1 MTRRRRAVV
10 AVALSA
16 ATAAAQADLVISGR
30 CFEVRCSGVEERV
43 AQQALATV
51 EPVWQRVCAW
61 FGVPPTPPRAP
72 LSVYLY
78 RDASDYRQADRRLTA
93 GRFAP
98 NQAMS
103 HWGTKSAHVAVQ
115 PPCPDALL
123 AARGLPLQ
131 TQAMLA
137 WEACHIVRYE
147 LCENFRVHPGWFYDG
162 LAATVSMRVLAQLHP
177 GLGPQPFFEQRWV
190 RARRLASTGD
200 LPGVQQL
207 VTDRIQGLQMRD
219 RYAARVA
226 FFGFVEQ
233 AAPEQLRRVAGVVRA
248 TRVGTD
254 YASTIVDAALEE
266 LGGLQRAFHRRAGDA
281 RPTWDEQIR
290 SLWCRGDEWDQ
301 QAFPEAD
308 AVAIRS
314 ETVRGPGLRA
324 RGAVKIEACGPR
336 ELRLL
341 VGCTARGGFAL
352 ALRPGGFQLVD
363 VGTDGSVREVVAE
376 GVCATLR
383 VGVFCSFSLDVRGRD
398 VTVAVDQESW
408 KCELPRRLPSVV
420 RWGVSAT
427 RGGAGFSF
435 GSAGTWRGVRVEP
448 Q

>member
-1 MTRRRRAVV
+1 MRRRRCAVV

-16 ATAAAQADLVISGR
+16 ATAAAQVDLVVSGR

-51 EPVWQRVCAW
+51 EPVWSRVCTW
-61 FGVPPTPPRAP
+61 LGVPPTPPRAP
-72 LSVYLY
+72 LPVYLY

-137 WEACHIVRYE
+137 WEACHIARYE

-177 GLGPQPFFEQRWV
+177 ELGPQPFFEQRWV

-226 FFGFVEQ
+226 FFGFAEQ
-233 AAPEQLRRVAGVVRA
+233 AAPDLLRRVASVVR
-248 TRVGTD
+248 TTPSGTD
-254 YASTIVDAALEE
+254 YAKTVVDAALEE
-266 LGGLQRAFHRRAGDA
+266 LGGLQRAFHRRAADA
-281 RPTWDEQIR
+281 RPIWDEQIR

-308 AVAIRS
+308 AVALRS
-314 ETVRGPGLRA
+314 EAVRGPALRA
-324 RGAVKIEACGPR
+324 SGAVQIEACGPR
-336 ELRLL
+336 EMRLL
-341 VGCTARGGFAL
+341 LGCTARGSFAL
-352 ALRPGGFQLVD
+352 ALRPGGFQLIDAGV
-363 VGTDGSVREVVAE
+363 DGSVRQVVAE
-376 GVCATLR
+376 GVCDELR
-383 VGVFCSFSLDVRGRD
+383 VDVFCPFSLSVRGRD
-398 VTVAVDQESW
+398 VILAVGRESW
-408 KCELPRRLPSVV
+408 TCELPRTLPRDV
-420 RWGVSAT
+420 RWGVSAA

-435 GSAGTWRGVRVEP
+435 GSAGTWRGVKVEA